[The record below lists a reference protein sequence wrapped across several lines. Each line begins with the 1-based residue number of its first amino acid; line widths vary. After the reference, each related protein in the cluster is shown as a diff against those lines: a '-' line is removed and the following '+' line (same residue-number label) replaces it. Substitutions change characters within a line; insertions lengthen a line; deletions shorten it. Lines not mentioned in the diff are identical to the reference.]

1 MAVRNYYIIL
11 SANTLR
17 KYAHGKH
24 GPHVRWNLKA
34 FNSCRR
40 ESHLV
45 SKRLFKHSDLISW
58 VISNGFVAC
67 VASPEKMKVHLVR
80 TSSESSVLM
89 ISNHSEHAC
98 LLMETMK
105 TCASTQRI
113 SLTNALI
120 LLSEKST
127 RLEQE
132 TMSTEW
138 TWTWKLS
145 LVYPSVST
153 RDFKAVLHF

>member
-1 MAVRNYYIIL
+1 MGYNLICKHPKKICPWKTWSTCSVEPKSIQLL
-11 SANTLR
+11 ST
-17 KYAHGKH
+17 
-24 GPHVRWNLKA
+24 
-34 FNSCRR
+34 R
-40 ESHLV
+40 ES
-45 SKRLFKHSDLISW
+45 FT
-58 VISNGFVAC
+58 
-67 VASPEKMKVHLVR
+67 SPEKMKVHLVR

-132 TMSTEW
+132 TMSTE
-138 TWTWKLS
+138 
-145 LVYPSVST
+145 
-153 RDFKAVLHF
+153 